1 MDFFNYYTNY
11 NNYYLPRENTPW
23 ILDFTNKSFQY
34 NLNTAVSMIRDSVN
48 DEAEDAAM
56 YDSLINIAPNN
67 EAKEIIQNIR
77 DDEKIHNRLLREI
90 FTELT
95 GVVLPQNTVT
105 QNYEK
110 TNYIDGIKKSF
121 TGELKA
127 VEKYREILTY
137 MPNKQLYD
145 KILYIMTD
153 EMKHAMKYNYLITMY
168 LENKA
173 TNVAVTRL
181 KSSDFL

>member
-1 MDFFNYYTNY
+1 MDYYTNY
-11 NNYYLPRENTPW
+11 TNYFYPRETTPW

-34 NLNTAVSMIRDSVN
+34 NINTAVNMIRNSVA

-56 YDSLINIAPNN
+56 YDALISMAPTQ
-67 EAKEIIQNIR
+67 EAKDTITNIR

-95 GVVLPQNTVT
+95 GVVLPQSTDT
-105 QNYEK
+105 ANYEK
-110 TNYIDGIKKSF
+110 ITYLDGIKKALM
-121 TGELKA
+121 GELKA

-137 MPNKQLYD
+137 MPTKELYN

-153 EMKHAMKYNYLITMY
+153 EMKHATKYNYLITMY
-168 LENKA
+168 LEKN
-173 TNVAVTRL
+173 
-181 KSSDFL
+181 